1 MKYIKKLI
9 LLILFSLAYNVQAQN
24 NYIAKIWGNPSK
36 DENGAQVFEVNSNTF
51 FATVQR
57 DYYIGNIPSESILL
71 KLDSS
76 CNVIDSL
83 KLIKYNKRGLK
94 YLLYP

>member
-1 MKYIKKLI
+1 MKK
-9 LLILFSLAYNVQAQN
+9 ILFLSILIIQTSIIIAQN
-24 NYIAKIWGNPSK
+24 NYISKIWGLSSK
-36 DENGAQVFEVNSNTF
+36 DESVSDIFEVNSNTF

-94 YLLYP
+94 YLL